1 MGVRRENWTP
11 WVQAARPRTL
21 AAAIVPVVV
30 GGAAA
35 TADGAFGWRAFI
47 LAMVGALA
55 IQIAANFANDV
66 SDANRGADPDD
77 RIGPRRM
84 VASGLISPR
93 RMWMATWVAI
103 AVATACG
110 IGLALLVG
118 PLVLLIGVASI
129 VAMLGYVGGPVPYG
143 YRGFGEVS
151 VFLFFGLVA
160 TTGSRY
166 VHDGSVDRATWLLSV
181 PVGLLATA
189 ILVVNNLRD
198 VHTDARVGKRTL
210 AVVIGARATERLFLI
225 LLAGSYLIVTIGA
238 LAGFTTRWTLL
249 AWLTAPISYRLAT
262 NVAGTR
268 DPSQLGPALGG
279 TARLHLLFG
288 LLLAVGMLLGT

>member
-1 MGVRRENWTP
+1 
-11 WVQAARPRTL
+11 L

-55 IQIAANFANDV
+55 IQVAANFANDV

-93 RMWMATWVAI
+93 RMWTATWVAI

-129 VAMLGYVGGPVPYG
+129 VAMLGYVGGPFPYG
-143 YRGFGEVS
+143 YRGFGEVF

-198 VHTDARVGKRTL
+198 VNTDARVGKRTL
-210 AVVIGARATERLFLI
+210 AVIIGARATERLFLI
-225 LLAGSYLIVTIGA
+225 LLTGSYLIVTIGA
-238 LAGFTTRWTLL
+238 FTGLTSRLTLL

-262 NVAGTR
+262 VVAGTR
-268 DPSQLGPALGG
+268 DPSRLGLALAG
-279 TARLHLLFG
+279 TASLHLLFG